1 MTLQGDEVIAVD
13 LNDAPRGVEKR
24 AQLDHQRELPTAT
37 GIIDIKAFL
46 NAIHQTGFDGPVRA
60 EPFNA
65 LLQKMDDDDAC
76 AATAAALKKAFALI
90 D

>member
-1 MTLQGDEVIAVD
+1 MD
-13 LNDAPRGVEKR
+13 LNDAPRGVKKR
-24 AQLDHQRELPTAT
+24 AQLDHQRELLTTT

-65 LLQKMDDDDAC
+65 LLRKMDETMPAPP
-76 AATAAALKKAFALI
+76 LQPLSRKPLR
-90 D
+90 